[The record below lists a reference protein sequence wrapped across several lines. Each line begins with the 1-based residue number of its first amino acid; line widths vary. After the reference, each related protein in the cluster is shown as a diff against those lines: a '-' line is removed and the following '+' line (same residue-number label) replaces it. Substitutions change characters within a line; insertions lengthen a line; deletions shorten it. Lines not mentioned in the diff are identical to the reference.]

1 LIEKT
6 TSIEDIVNDYPE
18 LVKPLMKLG
27 IVCIA
32 CGEPVWGTL
41 EEQIREKGINN
52 IDDIIEQL
60 NKLIRR

>member
-32 CGEPVWGTL
+32 CGEPVWSTL
-41 EEQIREKGINN
+41 EEQIRETGINN
-52 IDDIIEQL
+52 IEDIIEQL